1 MREPDGVGLPLI
13 TPAVIATMLCA
24 LVPSIGNCVTFNVGE
39 IEGAFDSSLSLGAQ
53 WRLSARDP
61 ALVSQANGGTNG
73 STLTDI
79 SDGGTGDGS
88 TNTDDGNLNYN
99 RGLISSTFKGTHE
112 LSLSHGL
119 YGLFIRGTY
128 FLDSQNYDQETDRV
142 RETTSIVNSPRLA
155 GLYGGLNLLAQNGLL
170 DTSRFPTTTIVE
182 INDTYRISTDAEEA
196 AGKDSQLLDAFIS
209 GGLDI
214 GNHPLDVRIGRQVV
228 SWGESTF
235 IQNGINVINPIDV
248 PAIRLPG
255 AELKEAL
262 LPVNMLWAAFG
273 VTENLTLEAF
283 YQFDW
288 QKTQVDE
295 PGTYFA
301 TNDFVGNG
309 GRFITISGLD
319 ECSDNPTACTY
330 PNTVTR
336 TADREADEGGQFGL
350 ALRWFSPTFNNSE
363 LGFYAINYHS
373 RRPLISAIAGS
384 YDDNAFITALL
395 NNINFFLTNS
405 IPLSSAVTPSL
416 IAAQHNTLQPGTGDY
431 FLEYPEDIRL
441 LGLSLNSSI
450 DTLGIAI
457 GAELSVRPNAPI
469 QIDDQ
474 ELLQAALS
482 SSDTLVQQAV
492 QQAIAINLVSPT
504 EASAAS
510 GNGRQGP
517 NSQYVSVFGT
527 VDQGDRITGYIE
539 KEVLQAQMTA
549 IKLFGPMLGVSQ
561 WALVGEV
568 GFTHINL
575 PEKNILLTDAPGTP
589 DDGQRTTQTGFGDDF
604 SWGYRLR
611 ARFDFNN
618 FLNGWNMTNTVSL
631 AHDVNGNTP
640 LPISNFVEDRKAFEV
655 SLDFDRQN
663 TYSIGLTYASFWGA
677 GERNLISDR
686 DFAALTCRYTL

>member
-1 MREPDGVGLPLI
+1 
-13 TPAVIATMLCA
+13 
-24 LVPSIGNCVTFNVGE
+24 
-39 IEGAFDSSLSLGAQ
+39 
-53 WRLSARDP
+53 
-61 ALVSQANGGTNG
+61 
-73 STLTDI
+73 
-79 SDGGTGDGS
+79 
-88 TNTDDGNLNYN
+88 
-99 RGLISSTFKGTHE
+99 
-112 LSLSHGL
+112 
-119 YGLFIRGTY
+119 
-128 FLDSQNYDQETDRV
+128 
-142 RETTSIVNSPRLA
+142 
-155 GLYGGLNLLAQNGLL
+155 
-170 DTSRFPTTTIVE
+170 
-182 INDTYRISTDAEEA
+182 
-196 AGKDSQLLDAFIS
+196 
-209 GGLDI
+209 
-214 GNHPLDVRIGRQVV
+214 
-228 SWGESTF
+228 
-235 IQNGINVINPIDV
+235 
-248 PAIRLPG
+248 
-255 AELKEAL
+255 
-262 LPVNMLWAAFG
+262 
-273 VTENLTLEAF
+273 
-283 YQFDW
+283 
-288 QKTQVDE
+288 
-295 PGTYFA
+295 
-301 TNDFVGNG
+301 
-309 GRFITISGLD
+309 
-319 ECSDNPTACTY
+319 
-330 PNTVTR
+330 
-336 TADREADEGGQFGL
+336 
-350 ALRWFSPTFNNSE
+350 
-363 LGFYAINYHS
+363 
-373 RRPLISAIAGS
+373 
-384 YDDNAFITALL
+384 
-395 NNINFFLTNS
+395 
-405 IPLSSAVTPSL
+405 
-416 IAAQHNTLQPGTGDY
+416 
-431 FLEYPEDIRL
+431 
-441 LGLSLNSSI
+441 
-450 DTLGIAI
+450 LGIAI